1 MCVCVLWRS
10 GVGYPPNARVAILDG
25 FRGCARVH
33 YSGAHRICS
42 SIPNVHPV
50 TPIQRV
56 LLAVTHTTCRRY
68 LCAVGKYAEAAE
80 VIREAAKANGKVRR
94 VPCCRHTNVLTPL
107 LLSQDMPPF
116 TLKPIQGHVDA
127 SVSKLFVPALRK
139 STLLIWLVWFAFGA
153 GYYGVRLPGHCVVL
167 PWCLPVDG
175 AVCCV
180 AQIVLFTP
188 ELFAHE
194 ATTDQYGINYASILI
209 SSASECACCRN
220 GSVLCP
226 ARVAHTSNVD
236 ADVGV
241 TVAILCIDRFGRVST
256 QVWMYT
262 LCGVLT
268 PLLAVMLH
276 IDAPVVLF
284 VSIAVTARALVMGA
298 SSVTWVYPAEV
309 RAWNWMAVAVVA
321 GGGMLTAPRPCAAQ
335 FYSTAVRSTGHSA
348 ANACGRLGA
357 FVAPFLANMDAIS
370 VWVPALAFAV
380 LNLVAAGA
388 NVFLKVCSRR
398 VLPFVGSM
406 PCVRSLTRHM
416 ASVYLQETGA
426 TALPQEFPS
435 NEQDARDTAGH
446 QLPAGKRDQVSLLTA
461 AASNSHAHVDD
472 GTGTANL

>member
-1 MCVCVLWRS
+1 VRAAATAV
-10 GVGYPPNARVAILDG
+10 Y
-25 FRGCARVH
+25 CA
-33 YSGAHRICS
+33 
-42 SIPNVHPV
+42 
-50 TPIQRV
+50 QRV
-56 LLAVTHTTCRRY
+56 LL
-68 LCAVGKYAEAAE
+68 
-80 VIREAAKANGKVRR
+80 
-94 VPCCRHTNVLTPL
+94 
-107 LLSQDMPPF
+107 
-116 TLKPIQGHVDA
+116 TLPM
-127 SVSKLFVPALRK
+127 
-139 STLLIWLVWFAFGA
+139 WM
-153 GYYGVRLPGHCVVL
+153 
-167 PWCLPVDG
+167 
-175 AVCCV
+175 
-180 AQIVLFTP
+180 
-188 ELFAHE
+188 
-194 ATTDQYGINYASILI
+194 
-209 SSASECACCRN
+209 
-220 GSVLCP
+220 
-226 ARVAHTSNVD
+226 

-435 NEQDARDTAGH
+435 DEQDARDTAGH

>member
-1 MCVCVLWRS
+1 MYEYWWCTGSVLLAGGTCASVLAKVYHGCQRLDVAVCVCVSCGAVAW
-10 GVGYPPNARVAILDG
+10 AILPTLG
-25 FRGCARVH
+25 W
-33 YSGAHRICS
+33 
-42 SIPNVHPV
+42 
-50 TPIQRV
+50 
-56 LLAVTHTTCRRY
+56 RY
-68 LCAVGKYAEAAE
+68 LTAFAAVPVFITLVLIGFVPRSPMYTQSRPSSAFCSPSLTPHVAGTCVLWASTQRLRRSFARRRRPTARYA
-80 VIREAAKANGKVRR
+80 RSRSP
-94 VPCCRHTNVLTPL
+94 PCCCHANLLTPF

-175 AVCCV
+175 AVCRV

-321 GGGMLTAPRPCAAQ
+321 G
-335 FYSTAVRSTGHSA
+335 V
-348 ANACGRLGA
+348 AC
-357 FVAPFLANMDAIS
+357 
-370 VWVPALAFAV
+370 
-380 LNLVAAGA
+380 
-388 NVFLKVCSRR
+388 
-398 VLPFVGSM
+398 
-406 PCVRSLTRHM
+406 
-416 ASVYLQETGA
+416 
-426 TALPQEFPS
+426 
-435 NEQDARDTAGH
+435 
-446 QLPAGKRDQVSLLTA
+446 
-461 AASNSHAHVDD
+461 
-472 GTGTANL
+472 

>member
-25 FRGCARVH
+25 VRGCARVH

-42 SIPNVHPV
+42 SIPNVHPA

-175 AVCCV
+175 AVCRV

-188 ELFAHE
+188 ELF
-194 ATTDQYGINYASILI
+194 D
-209 SSASECACCRN
+209 
-220 GSVLCP
+220 GS
-226 ARVAHTSNVD
+226 
-236 ADVGV
+236 
-241 TVAILCIDRFGRVST
+241 
-256 QVWMYT
+256 
-262 LCGVLT
+262 
-268 PLLAVMLH
+268 
-276 IDAPVVLF
+276 
-284 VSIAVTARALVMGA
+284 
-298 SSVTWVYPAEV
+298 
-309 RAWNWMAVAVVA
+309 
-321 GGGMLTAPRPCAAQ
+321 
-335 FYSTAVRSTGHSA
+335 
-348 ANACGRLGA
+348 
-357 FVAPFLANMDAIS
+357 
-370 VWVPALAFAV
+370 
-380 LNLVAAGA
+380 
-388 NVFLKVCSRR
+388 
-398 VLPFVGSM
+398 LP
-406 PCVRSLTRHM
+406 
-416 ASVYLQETGA
+416 
-426 TALPQEFPS
+426 
-435 NEQDARDTAGH
+435 
-446 QLPAGKRDQVSLLTA
+446 
-461 AASNSHAHVDD
+461 
-472 GTGTANL
+472 